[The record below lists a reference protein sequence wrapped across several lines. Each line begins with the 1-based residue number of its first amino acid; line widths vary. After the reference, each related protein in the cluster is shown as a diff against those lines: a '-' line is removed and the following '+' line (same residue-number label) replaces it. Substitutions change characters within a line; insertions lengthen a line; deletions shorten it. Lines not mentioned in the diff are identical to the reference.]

1 MAKKEEKKV
10 AEKVTK
16 KEKKE
21 KNANKN
27 SGLKGIKTELKKV
40 TWPTPKELVNKT
52 IAVIVSVLIV
62 ALIVFVLDVVFKNVY
77 NLGTK
82 GLKSLVGTSS
92 SEVVSEDTTDASI
105 VEEGT
110 LEGDTTVEVDSTEE
124 VTE

>member
-16 KEKKE
+16 KDKKE
-21 KNANKN
+21 KNTKKN

-62 ALIVFVLDVVFKNVY
+62 ALLVFVLDVIFKNVY

-82 GLKSLVGTSS
+82 GLKSLIGTSS
-92 SEVVSEDTTDASI
+92 SEVVTEDTTDASV